1 MSRRGGRNLKPFDHT
16 GQFQGGGE
24 SAGLARLTVRNA
36 GITIFAQGW
45 RLCYPATRGH
55 YFGADT
61 DTHGFGLVTMV
72 TTFSLL
78 LASFGLAGLTEAV
91 LQTEKINHSLVS
103 NLFWINI
110 GGGFV
115 LSMAFAAA
123 GSLLARFYG
132 NPLIT
137 NVAIGFS
144 LAIFFSVAPVVH
156 LSLLKRA
163 MRFGATSIND
173 IVGRVAYVATA
184 IGFAC
189 LGWRYWALVAGAIV
203 QPIVICVGAWILCP
217 WIPGLPRRVQGTGK
231 MVRYAMNVYGR
242 FSLNYGTGNTDNL
255 IVGWRFG
262 AQALGAYKKAF
273 DLFVLPSG
281 QLLAP
286 IIAVVV
292 TTLSRLNEDME
303 QYKRY
308 FLKGLG
314 LVAFVGMAASADLTL
329 IGADLVRLLLG
340 PKWGESGQIFR
351 YFAPGIGI
359 MLVYQ
364 TQCWIHLSVGTAGRW
379 LRWTVIELTVTVTLF
394 LSALRWGPVGIAGA
408 WTSSFCI
415 MMIPAFWYAG
425 KPIGLPLASVI
436 GAIWRY
442 IAAAVIAGLACA
454 ALMASMPWLPLVA
467 SSGAAGAVARIVTNS
482 VLFTLL
488 YLATVVV
495 LYGGMDPL
503 REVGRLLPD
512 LVPGMRRW
520 WPAPVEVTVD
530 MRNST
535 PVKSLRPEV
544 T

>member
-1 MSRRGGRNLKPFDHT
+1 LKPFDHA
-16 GQFQGGGE
+16 GEFQGVSE
-24 SAGLARLTVRNA
+24 NANLSRLTVRNA
-36 GITIFAQGW
+36 GVTIFAQGCVFAIQ
-45 RLCYPATRGH
+45 LL
-55 YFGADT
+55 GAIILARILTPT
-61 DTHGFGLVTMV
+61 DFGLVTMV

-110 GGGFV
+110 GGGLL
-115 LSMAFAAA
+115 LSVAFGAA

-163 MRFGATSIND
+163 MRFGATSVND
-173 IVGRVAYVATA
+173 IVGRVAYVLTA
-184 IGFAC
+184 ICFAC

-203 QPIVICVGAWILCP
+203 QPIVICAGAWILCP
-217 WIPGLPRRVQGTGK
+217 WLPGLPRQVRGTGK
-231 MVRYAMNVYGR
+231 MVRYAINVYGR

-255 IVGWRFG
+255 LVGWRFG

-292 TTLSRLNEDME
+292 TTLSRMNKDMD

-314 LVAFVGMAASADLTL
+314 LVAFVGMAAGADLTL
-329 IGADLVRLLLG
+329 IGPDLVRVLLG
-340 PKWGESGQIFR
+340 PKWGESGRIFR

-364 TQCWIHLSVGTAGRW
+364 TQCWIHLSIGTAGRW
-379 LRWTVIELTVTVTLF
+379 LRWTVIELTVTVMLF
-394 LSALRWGPVGIAGA
+394 LLALRWGPVGIAGA
-408 WTSSFCI
+408 WTGSFCI
-415 MMIPAFWYAG
+415 MALPAFWYAG
-425 KPIGLPLASVI
+425 KPIGLELASVI
-436 GAIWRY
+436 GSIWRY
-442 IAAAVIAGLACA
+442 IVAALIAGLACA
-454 ALMASMPWLPLVA
+454 VLVAAMPWLPLVT
-467 SSGAAGAVARIVTNS
+467 SSALAGAVARIVTNS
-482 VLFTLL
+482 VLFMLL
-488 YLATVVV
+488 YLAAVVV
-495 LYGGMDPL
+495 LYGSLDPL

-512 LVPGMRRW
+512 LVPGIRSSSRFSSVEV
-520 WPAPVEVTVD
+520 PEHIRNNAPVNSIRHEVTFD
-530 MRNST
+530 N
-535 PVKSLRPEV
+535 KY
-544 T
+544 